1 MGETNRKLES
11 DEIELELS
19 KIDNWTFDKDR
30 IKKTFEFKDF
40 GDAFAFMTRMA
51 IEIEKMNHH
60 PEWFNVYNKIK
71 VELTTHDVNGLSMYD
86 FKLAKIMDDFEEVY
100 HK

>member
-19 KIDNWTFDKDR
+19 KIDNWTFDEDR

-86 FKLAKIMDDFEEVY
+86 FKLAKIMDDFEKVY

>member
-40 GDAFAFMTRMA
+40 GDA
-51 IEIEKMNHH
+51 
-60 PEWFNVYNKIK
+60 
-71 VELTTHDVNGLSMYD
+71 LS
-86 FKLAKIMDDFEEVY
+86 LI
-100 HK
+100 HI